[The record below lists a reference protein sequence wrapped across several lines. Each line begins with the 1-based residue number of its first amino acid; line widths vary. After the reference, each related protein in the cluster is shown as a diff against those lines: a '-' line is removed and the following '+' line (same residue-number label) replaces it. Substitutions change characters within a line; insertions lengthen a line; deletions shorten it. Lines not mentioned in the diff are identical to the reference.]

1 MIRCIGTIF
10 ILLWASGRAFAFPV
24 PVNSFVGSVY
34 QEEVIDGPGAPAS
47 DAREF
52 DLSEDDFVE
61 QEKDP
66 MARRRVE
73 LILGVIFLLL
83 VICVAFW
90 RRGAR

>member
-1 MIRCIGTIF
+1 MIRCIGIIF
-10 ILLWASGRAFAFPV
+10 ILLWASDRAFAFPV
-24 PVNSFVGSVY
+24 PGNSLVGCAY

-52 DLSEDDFVE
+52 DLSEDDFLE

-83 VICVAFW
+83 VICIAFW
-90 RRGAR
+90 RRGHR